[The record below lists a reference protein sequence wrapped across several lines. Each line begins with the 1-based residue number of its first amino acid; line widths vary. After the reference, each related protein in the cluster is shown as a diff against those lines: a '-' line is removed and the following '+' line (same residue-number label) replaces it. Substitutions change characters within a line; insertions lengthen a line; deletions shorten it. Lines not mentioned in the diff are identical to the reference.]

1 MSNICRAGPRF
12 WFAKEA
18 RVPMRDDG
26 VAPDLHAGDG
36 VYVAV
41 IDTAAAPPGSM
52 VRWRAEAAVAPPSD
66 VPRQGLTLIPI
77 SAQLELFCLPY
88 NPA

>member
-1 MSNICRAGPRF
+1 MTASNICHAGPRF
-12 WFAKEA
+12 GFAKEA

-41 IDTAAAPPGSM
+41 IDTASARPGSM

-66 VPRQGLTLIPI
+66 APRTSSKPSPATFLRAP
-77 SAQLELFCLPY
+77 PY
-88 NPA
+88 DDSK